1 MDELFTGVVRGAVV
15 GALCIDLAPHQLPR
29 LVPLSR
35 GHVGEP
41 TWGFAELEEQVKHVI
56 LPTGKK
62 KQELSY
68 VPSSFPHIPDAKMP
82 RRRTKTYTYK
92 KR

>member
-15 GALCIDLAPHQLPR
+15 GALCIDLTPHQLPR

-41 TWGFAELEEQVKHVI
+41 TRRFA
-56 LPTGKK
+56 
-62 KQELSY
+62 
-68 VPSSFPHIPDAKMP
+68 
-82 RRRTKTYTYK
+82 
-92 KR
+92 